1 MRHIASKSFLVII
14 LAVLAAGSAS
24 AQEWFNSY
32 AHSVDGDTLFVNA
45 GVGFG
50 PTGGY
55 SSGVPPV
62 SASVDYKLPVR
73 LPITAGLIATYS
85 TWKWKHDLGS
95 LGKIDV
101 TYSNFGIGARGM
113 YHFNFT
119 EKLDTYAGLTLGWVI
134 QSSKSKTSGSVG
146 NYESSNEG
154 EPFFL
159 FGASIG
165 ARYFFTSFLGAY
177 LELGYSGLQIL
188 GAGLTV
194 KI

>member
-1 MRHIASKSFLVII
+1 MKNVARIVFLVLV

-50 PTGGY
+50 PTSGY
-55 SSGVPPV
+55 NSGVPPL
-62 SASVDYKLPVR
+62 SASVDYKLPIG

-95 LGKIDV
+95 LGKVDV
-101 TYSNFGIGARGM
+101 TYSNLGLGARGM

-119 EKLDTYAGLTLGWVI
+119 EKLDTYAGLTLGWVV
-134 QSSKSKTSGSVG
+134 QSSKSEVSGAVG
-146 NYESSNEG
+146 NYESSNDG

-194 KI
+194 KL

>member
-1 MRHIASKSFLVII
+1 MKNIASKSFLIMA
-14 LAVLAAGSAS
+14 LALLAAGSAS

-32 AHSVDGDTLFVNA
+32 AHSVDGDSLFVNA

-55 SSGVPPV
+55 NSGVPPV
-62 SASVDYKLPVR
+62 SASVDYKLPIR

-85 TWKWKHDLGS
+85 TWKWHHELGS
-95 LGKIDV
+95 LGKVDV
-101 TYSNFGIGARGM
+101 TYSNLGLGARGM

-119 EKLDTYAGLTLGWVI
+119 EKLDTYAGITLGWVI
-134 QSSKSKTSGSVG
+134 QSSKSEISGAAVSEG
-146 NYESSNEG
+146 YSNDG

-159 FGASIG
+159 FGASVG

-188 GAGLTV
+188 GVGLTV